1 MIKGGKGGANT
12 NKTGLAF
19 EKKTSLEDALI
30 NAEFLVQNFKV
41 FRAENLLGE
50 LAPKARLYKYL
61 QTNFDNWESPLSA
74 NLWPDEALFTT
85 KSSRL
90 HIVEKKWQEVSG
102 SVDEKLQ
109 TCGFKMRQYNRLIEG
124 TGLEL
129 KFTYLLN
136 DWFTHSRYADVL
148 KYIED
153 SGAHYHFQAVPLSE
167 LDLD

>member
-1 MIKGGKGGANT
+1 MIKGGKGGAYT
-12 NKTGLAF
+12 YKTGLAF
-19 EKKTSLEDALI
+19 EKLTSLEQALRS
-30 NAEFLVQNFKV
+30 ADFEVQNNLVLKDS
-41 FRAENLLGE
+41 NLLGE
-50 LAPKARLYKYL
+50 LAEKTKLYKYL
-61 QTNFDNWESPLSA
+61 EKNFEGLQSPLSSK
-74 NLWPDEALFTT
+74 LLPDEALFTL

-90 HIVEKKWQEVSG
+90 HIIEKKWQEVSG

-109 TCGFKMRQYNRLIEG
+109 TCGFKMRQYNRLLEG

-136 DWFTHSRYADVL
+136 DWFTHVRYTDVL

-153 SGAHYHFQAVPLSE
+153 SGAHYHFEAVPLSE